1 MVLVIDRVFLK
12 TRFAPRVCPSD
23 PGISWGG
30 AQSSRQHFC
39 QWLTPL
45 KFESRKSEKGQK
57 KRAAENRPKGQSHE
71 GFKENGPVI
80 DTKLGPYSS
89 FFFFHAKFGQAFT
102 FWGHGGPDSCGA
114 LSAAA
119 GTADPLSC
127 QCARDNQKNRRTECS
142 CPTENNKSVAK
153 THLYYRPI
161 WPTI

>member
-1 MVLVIDRVFLK
+1 MKVAKVKRD
-12 TRFAPRVCPSD
+12 T
-23 PGISWGG
+23 
-30 AQSSRQHFC
+30 Q
-39 QWLTPL
+39 
-45 KFESRKSEKGQK
+45 

-89 FFFFHAKFGQAFT
+89 FFFLPRKIRPGFHILGAR
-102 FWGHGGPDSCGA
+102 GPDSCGA

-161 WPTI
+161 

>member
-1 MVLVIDRVFLK
+1 MVLAVIDRVFLK

-89 FFFFHAKFGQAFT
+89 FFLPRKIRPGFHILGARGPRFM
-102 FWGHGGPDSCGA
+102 WGPVSSCGHCGPVK
-114 LSAAA
+114 LSVRP
-119 GTADPLSC
+119 GQPKKSPDWMQLSDGK
-127 QCARDNQKNRRTECS
+127 Q
-142 CPTENNKSVAK
+142 
-153 THLYYRPI
+153 
-161 WPTI
+161 